1 MIFRFPQPGAAAAAG
16 WWLAAADAA
25 NAASAVQCSC
35 RRRRRS
41 GMGRI
46 AIMTPVPGVG
56 VDAPLLLRKFYLLRI

>member
-35 RRRRRS
+35 RRRRS

-46 AIMTPVPGVG
+46 AIMTPVRGVG
-56 VDAPLLLRKFYLLRI
+56 VDVPLLLTKFYLLRI